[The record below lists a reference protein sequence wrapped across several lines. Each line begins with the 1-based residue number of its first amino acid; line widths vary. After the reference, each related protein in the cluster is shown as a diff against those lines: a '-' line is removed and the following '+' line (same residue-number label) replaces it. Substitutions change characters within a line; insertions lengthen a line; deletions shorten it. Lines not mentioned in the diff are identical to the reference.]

1 MARYEVGYDGLDAL
15 LKGLPEN
22 TAAEPYEIELTE
34 VTAEFLRGS
43 SPAQQGTLQYILLYN
58 ISKYVSLSFS
68 NDCDSILGALTE
80 AHFLFYACS
89 SLTSVDV
96 SGMVNVTDASDMFYN
111 CSLLSSVDVS
121 GMTAVTNANGMFY
134 NCSSLSSVDV
144 SGMTAVTN
152 ANGMFYNCSSL
163 TSVDVSSMV
172 NVTDAG
178 GMFNNCSSLTSVD
191 VSSMV
196 NVTNASGMFGNC
208 GTLTSVDVSSM
219 VNVTNASGMFGYCSS
234 LEEIHGWEIPL
245 TADMTGC
252 FRNCSSLRTI
262 YVPKRIP
269 EESASWHVWDIRKDT
284 ANSRSTVRIY
294 SEDGSYVSANVPSG
308 DSWSM
313 EIPGKTDE
321 LYFSAGSSI
330 TQEHMQKM
338 LATRVPVTS
347 KSGVLDP
354 ARDNFVLMAKDPD
367 SVKTNITKAVFD
379 TVHPIGS
386 TYIQFPGCP
395 SPNELWGSMSVWTEL
410 NFNGAFF
417 RASGTNASAFGS
429 GEQGDLVKNHT
440 HNMNHIHDRGNME
453 ISGAITGFY
462 GGGSFGGSNVF
473 YKGANVWSTRIGSGG
488 STLYQSD
495 VDMYAS
501 RNWSGYTGGVRNP
514 DWDNA
519 FPISD
524 TAGNDPNGIENRPR
538 NYTVRIWK
546 RTA

>member
-15 LKGLPEN
+15 LQELPEN
-22 TAAEPYEIELTE
+22 TAETPYEIELTE
-34 VTAEFLRGS
+34 VTAEFLRGAVT
-43 SPAQQGTLQYILLYN
+43 PIVGTLQYVLKQN
-58 ISKYVSLSFS
+58 HTYVSLSFGS
-68 NDCDSILGALTE
+68 GCDDVLESLASAAYMFTS
-80 AHFLFYACS
+80 CT
-89 SLTSVDV
+89 SLT
-96 SGMVNVTDASDMFYN
+96 
-111 CSLLSSVDVS
+111 SVDVS
-121 GMTAVTNANGMFY
+121 GMTAVTNAPYMFT
-134 NCSSLSSVDV
+134 NCTSLTSVDV

-152 ANGMFYNCSSL
+152 APSMFTNCTSL
-163 TSVDVSSMV
+163 TTVDVSSMSS
-172 NVTDAG
+172 VTDVG
-178 GMFNNCSSLTSVD
+178 YMFYSCT
-191 VSSMV
+191 
-196 NVTNASGMFGNC
+196 
-208 GTLTSVDVSSM
+208 
-219 VNVTNASGMFGYCSS
+219 S
-234 LEEIHGWEIPL
+234 LEKIHGWQIPL
-245 TADMTGC
+245 TARMTNCFSGC
-252 FRNCSSLRTI
+252 TSLRFV
-262 YVPKRIP
+262 YVPERTPK
-269 EESASWHVWDIRKDT
+269 ESSSWHVWDVRKDT

-453 ISGAITGFY
+453 INGY
-462 GGGSFGGSNVF
+462 
-473 YKGANVWSTRIGSGG
+473 IGSVVSANEAIVAGASFSRTFHWDSTKGTG
-488 STLYQSD
+488 SSGWSLHGNSID
-495 VDMYAS
+495 FFAS
-501 RNWSGYTGGVRNP
+501 RTWSGYTGGTRNP
-514 DWDNA
+514 DWNNPFDKLN
-519 FPISD
+519 
-524 TAGNDPNGIENRPR
+524 TEGNDPNGIENRPR

-546 RTA
+546 RTP

>member
-15 LKGLPEN
+15 LQGLPEN
-22 TAAEPYEIELTE
+22 TATEPYEIELTE

-43 SPAQQGTLQYILLYN
+43 YPAQQGTLQYILQN
-58 ISKYVSLSFS
+58 NTSKYVSLSFS
-68 NDCDSILGALTE
+68 NDCDFILGALT
-80 AHFLFYACS
+80 
-89 SLTSVDV
+89 
-96 SGMVNVTDASDMFYN
+96 
-111 CSLLSSVDVS
+111 
-121 GMTAVTNANGMFY
+121 NANFMFRS
-134 NCSSLSSVDV
+134 CSSLSSVDV
-144 SGMTAVTN
+144 SGMTAVTD
-152 ANGMFYNCSSL
+152 ANSMFSFCTSL
-163 TSVDVSSMV
+163 DSVDVSGMA
-172 NVTDAG
+172 NVTKAYL
-178 GMFNNCSSLTSVD
+178 MFAD
-191 VSSMV
+191 
-196 NVTNASGMFGNC
+196 
-208 GTLTSVDVSSM
+208 
-219 VNVTNASGMFGYCSS
+219 CSS

-245 TADMTGC
+245 TAVMTGC

-269 EESASWHVWDIRKDT
+269 EESASWHVWDVRKDT

-354 ARDNFVLMAKDPD
+354 TRDNFVLMAKDPA

-453 ISGAITGFY
+453 INGY
-462 GGGSFGGSNVF
+462 
-473 YKGANVWSTRIGSGG
+473 IGSVVSANEAIVAGESFSRTFHWDSTKGTG
-488 STLYQSD
+488 SSGWSLHGNSID
-495 VDMYAS
+495 FFAS
-501 RNWSGYTGGVRNP
+501 RTWSGYTGGTRNP
-514 DWDNA
+514 DRNNPFDKLN
-519 FPISD
+519 
-524 TAGNDPNGIENRPR
+524 TEGNDPNGIENRPR